1 MNTTNWSLYGTTY
14 GAGSPECEGTGV
26 TPTTVEEV
34 DSLLKFVSLQKEP
47 VASYTPLSM
56 SFTTLIEHP
65 QLLVEYIRV
74 MQNIS
79 PLSQELHELR
89 ECLSMMYDYQ
99 VLPNGEAIPVDS
111 VIADLVEYERELVEG
126 M

>member
-1 MNTTNWSLYGTTY
+1 MNTT
-14 GAGSPECEGTGV
+14 
-26 TPTTVEEV
+26 
-34 DSLLKFVSLQKEP
+34 LL
-47 VASYTPLSM
+47 ATPLSM

-74 MQNIS
+74 MQNID

-89 ECLSMMYDYQ
+89 ECLAMMYDYQ
-99 VLPNGEAIPVDS
+99 VLPDGSAVPVDS
-111 VIADLVEYERELVEG
+111 VIADLVDYERELLEG

>member
-1 MNTTNWSLYGTTY
+1 MNTTLS
-14 GAGSPECEGTGV
+14 
-26 TPTTVEEV
+26 
-34 DSLLKFVSLQKEP
+34 D
-47 VASYTPLSM
+47 TPLAM

-79 PLSQELHELR
+79 PSSQELHELR
-89 ECLSMMYDYQ
+89 ECLAMMYDYQ
-99 VLPNGEAIPVDS
+99 VLPDGKAIPVDS